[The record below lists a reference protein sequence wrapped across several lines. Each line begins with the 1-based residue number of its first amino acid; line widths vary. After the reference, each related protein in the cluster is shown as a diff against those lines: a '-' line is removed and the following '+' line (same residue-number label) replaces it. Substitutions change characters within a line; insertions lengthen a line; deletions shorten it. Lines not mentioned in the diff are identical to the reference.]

1 VLMIEHHFELLEGVA
16 RRMTVMNFGRKIA
29 EGSPANERCDPE
41 VIRCY
46 LGTGRQNVTEVA
58 PC

>member
-1 VLMIEHHFELLEGVA
+1 
-16 RRMTVMNFGRKIA
+16 MNFGRKIA
-29 EGSPANERCDPE
+29 EGSPANVRFDPE